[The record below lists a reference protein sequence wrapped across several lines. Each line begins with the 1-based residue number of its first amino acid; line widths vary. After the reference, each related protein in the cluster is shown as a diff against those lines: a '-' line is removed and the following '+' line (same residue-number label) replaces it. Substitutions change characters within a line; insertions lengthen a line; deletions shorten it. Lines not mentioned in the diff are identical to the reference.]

1 MNISGMVELA
11 NHISESLNNH
21 YRDIGD
27 IEFLIEELNK
37 KKKGIA
43 RRMQTDAAH
52 LRTIMTDATFASNVN
67 EQAMADFREALD
79 GVDELVE
86 IINESICGKLYWWGA
101 NIYCDKEFISISHGI
116 MNVMRKYVKHVK
128 CLLIVLL
135 IILINDYTD
144 T

>member
-1 MNISGMVELA
+1 MNLSGMVELA

-67 EQAMADFREALD
+67 EQAMSNFREALD

-86 IINESICGKLYWWGA
+86 IINESICGKLYWCV
-101 NIYCDKEFISISHGI
+101 NMHYDKQLISISRGIIGI
-116 MNVMRKYVKHVK
+116 MYNE
-128 CLLIVLL
+128 C
-135 IILINDYTD
+135 NA
-144 T
+144 